1 MRNVLL
7 GFARKGTIT
16 VDEAKT
22 TNADAPEILENRISS
37 VSGSQVIDVA
47 MECDLTAYGAEFVA
61 LARRLGAQLA
71 TLDKAILR
79 GATNVAL
86 SLKVLVSYPIQQS
99 LAVSNGH

>member
-1 MRNVLL
+1 MHNVLL
-7 GFARKGTIT
+7 GFAGKGTIT
-16 VDEAKT
+16 VDEAWT
-22 TNADAPEILENRISS
+22 TNADAPEILENRIFS

-61 LARRLGAQLA
+61 LARRLSAQLA

-86 SLKVLVSYPIQQS
+86 SLKALVSYPIQQS